1 MPHPLDPPGDDTV
14 LAARAGDPAACD
26 RLIAGYLPL
35 IYNIVGRAL
44 DGHADVDDVVQETML
59 RAVRGLPALR
69 DPSRFRS
76 WLVAI
81 AIRQVRERH
90 RAGVSAPT
98 GAVPMDQLPEP
109 DPGAD
114 FADLAIA
121 RLELSGQRRDVAEAS
136 RWLNADDRE
145 LLSLWWLEAAGE
157 LTRDEVADAVG
168 GERAHVAVRIQ
179 RTKAQLET
187 ARVVVRALR
196 HRPPCPDLLLLTA
209 GWDGRPSPLWRKRL
223 ARHTR
228 ECGLCSAGWAGLV
241 PADQLLVGMALV
253 PVPVALLG
261 HVVGPVADGVSVAA
275 GAGSAS
281 GSALGAADLGVTVVR
296 GAYRAA
302 KATSFWSSKP
312 LVAAATAVALTGG
325 GATVALW
332 PDAPA
337 TATSSVVAAPQ
348 PTPAATPAP
357 SASPSPTPAVTP
369 SATPTPTPSPAVTPT
384 PSPTLTPEP
393 PPEPPRAEPASVVS
407 TDKKGVSTWE
417 WPDVPAALEDVGAS
431 WFYNWSA
438 SDDRMP
444 APDGVE
450 FVPMIW
456 GEKSVTAD
464 TLETARREGEVL
476 LGFNEPD
483 LGEQASMSVDRALEL
498 WPELEATGLR
508 LGSPAVAWGAD
519 QQGEWL
525 DRFMTGAEERGLRVD
540 FITLHWYGSDFGP
553 DAVDHLENYIEA
565 THDRYG
571 LPIWVTEY
579 GLINFGGSPK
589 YPSDDQLV
597 AFVEGSTAMMESLP
611 YVERYAW
618 FGLPAEEP
626 GIGLYT
632 DGSTPTAAGSAYRGA
647 G

>member
-1 MPHPLDPPGDDTV
+1 MPHPMDPPGEETV
-14 LAARAGDPAACD
+14 VAARDGDPAACD

-59 RAVRGLPALR
+59 RAVRGLPTLR
-69 DPSRFRS
+69 DPGRFRS

-90 RAGVSAPT
+90 RSGATAAT
-98 GAVPMDQLPEP
+98 GAVPVDQLPEP

-136 RWLNADDRE
+136 RWLDADDRE

-157 LTRDEVADAVG
+157 LTRDEVVDAVG

-179 RTKAQLET
+179 RTKAQLEA

-196 HRPPCPDLLLLTA
+196 GRPPCPDLLLLTA

-228 ECGLCSAGWAGLV
+228 ECGFCSAGWAGLV
-241 PADQLLVGMALV
+241 PADQLLVGLGLV
-253 PVPVALLG
+253 PLPVALLG
-261 HVVGPVADGVSVAA
+261 HVLGPVADGVSIPLAA
-275 GAGSAS
+275 GPAAAG
-281 GSALGAADLGVTVVR
+281 GAGKAAAGVTVVR

-302 KATSFWSSKP
+302 RASSLWSSKP

-325 GATVALW
+325 GAAVVLW
-332 PDAPA
+332 PDPPA
-337 TATSSVVAAPQ
+337 TASSSVVAAPST
-348 PTPAATPAP
+348 TPAASPLP
-357 SASPSPTPAVTP
+357 PASPSPTPTAT
-369 SATPTPTPSPAVTPT
+369 STPTVTPT
-384 PSPTLTPEP
+384 PSPTATLTPSPTKEP
-393 PPEPPRAEPASVVS
+393 PPEPPAPAPVVR

-417 WPDVPAALEDVGAS
+417 WPHVGAALEDVGAS

-438 SDDRMP
+438 SDAAMP
-444 APDGVE
+444 APGGVE

-456 GEKSVTAD
+456 GEASVTDD
-464 TLETARREGEVL
+464 TLETARREGDVL

-483 LGEQASMSVDRALEL
+483 LGEQANLSVERALEL
-498 WPELEATGLR
+498 WPRLESTGLR

-519 QQGEWL
+519 TPGEWL
-525 DRFMTGAEERGLRVD
+525 DQFMTGAEERGLRVD

-553 DAVDHLENYIEA
+553 DAVGHLRSYIEA

-579 GLINFGGSPK
+579 GLIDFSGSPK
-589 YPSDDQLV
+589 YPGDDQLV

-618 FGLPAEEP
+618 FGLPAEED
-626 GIGLYT
+626 GIGLYA
-632 DGSTPTAAGSAYRGA
+632 DGSTPTAAGSAYRAA
-647 G
+647 GED